1 MRELA
6 DAASFENVAQEN
18 FTMLVG
24 QTSAVVNINLLLLS
38 EFSDIRKLKLNN
50 SNTNPVLLEWEQF
63 VNLSHSSNTYINNI
77 RFLL

>member
-1 MRELA
+1 
-6 DAASFENVAQEN
+6 
-18 FTMLVG
+18 
-24 QTSAVVNINLLLLS
+24 LLLS